1 MKIQL
6 PEPLL
11 ELIQQQGRASYPN
24 ECCGILIGNW
34 GTNGDRA
41 VSEVLPIENARSDS
55 PRNRYLIRPEELLR
69 ASREAESRGL
79 EVIGFYHSHPD
90 VAARPSEFDRDHAWP
105 GYGYIIIRVDAGEA
119 AEARAWS
126 LMENRKE
133 FEEAE
138 LFFDVG
144 SNGDSGDGKGA

>member
-11 ELIQQQGRASYPN
+11 ELIQEQGRSSYPN
-24 ECCGILIGNW
+24 ECCGILVGKW
-34 GTNGDRA
+34 GTNGDRT
-41 VSEVLPIENARSDS
+41 VHEVLPIENTHSDS
-55 PRNRYLIRPEELLR
+55 HRNRYLIRPEELLR
-69 ASREAESRGL
+69 ASKEAESRNL
-79 EVIGFYHSHPD
+79 EVVGFYHSHPD
-90 VAARPSEFDRDHAWP
+90 VAARPSAFDRDHAWP
-105 GYGYIIIRVDAGEA
+105 GYGYIIIRVEDGEA

-126 LMENRKE
+126 LKENRKE

-144 SNGDSGDGKGA
+144 SNGDSGMRKGA